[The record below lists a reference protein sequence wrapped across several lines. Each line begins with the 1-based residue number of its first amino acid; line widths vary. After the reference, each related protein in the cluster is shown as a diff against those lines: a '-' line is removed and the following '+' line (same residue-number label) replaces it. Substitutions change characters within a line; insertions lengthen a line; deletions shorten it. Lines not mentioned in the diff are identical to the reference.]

1 MATRNARVV
10 LADSEGVR
18 AVMTAS
24 WLLQMGW
31 PEVYVFEDVPRI
43 NEISAAELGALKD
56 AQVLDFSTS
65 LEYRAAHVPGA
76 AFAIRARLGE
86 RREKLAQSGVIVC
99 MSPDGVLAR
108 HAAADLARMTAVPV
122 KVLAG
127 GLAAWRAAGM
137 PLESGETLMWE
148 PNEDVYYKPYDRKSQ
163 VEQAMQD
170 YLDWE
175 VALMDKIG
183 RDSDVRF
190 VDFPG

>member
-10 LADSEGVR
+10 LVDTEGVR

-31 PEVYVFEDVPRI
+31 PEVFVFEDAPRVE
-43 NEISAAELGALKD
+43 EISAADLHGLKD
-56 AQVLDFSTS
+56 AQVLDFGTS
-65 LEYRAAHVPGA
+65 IEYRAAHVPGA
-76 AFAIRARLGE
+76 AFAIRSRLAE
-86 RREKLAQSGVIVC
+86 RREKLAQSGTIVC
-99 MSPDGVLAR
+99 TSPDGVLAR
-108 HAAADLARMTAVPV
+108 FAAADLAKLTALPV

-127 GLAAWRAAGM
+127 GLAAWRAAGL
-137 PLESGETLMWE
+137 PVESGETLMWE
-148 PNEDVYYKPYDRKSQ
+148 PNEDIYYKPYDRKSQ

-190 VDFPG
+190 ADFPE